1 MLARPLQV
9 IFPCPSYSRSLENHN
24 IHHSNHLQCT
34 PSRLSE
40 EILRMD
46 DRNHSLGSY
55 LIMPYNKRTAHPN
68 RPITARRPARSPT
81 RTVNRDL
88 RPVAAFRQRG
98 WQPDLEAEDFNAP
111 ETWHPPT
118 ENAAARYIVQAAGRG
133 FRHAVSVADVRERLS
148 MLPTQFTGD
157 LEVVQFSGMTRKRQL
172 FPCYGMQWGASVY
185 LYPMEESLVELYR
198 RPPTPQQQIEAR
210 MFGGRWSNDGKLW
223 RLTWT
228 EQTIK
233 DFYLNNVLIHEVG
246 HLNDA
251 RNTNSQNRERFAN
264 WFAIEYGY
272 RATRQAK

>member
-1 MLARPLQV
+1 
-9 IFPCPSYSRSLENHN
+9 
-24 IHHSNHLQCT
+24 
-34 PSRLSE
+34 
-40 EILRMD
+40 MD
-46 DRNHSLGSY
+46 ERNHSLGSY
-55 LIMPYNKRTAHPN
+55 LTMPYNKRSAHSN
-68 RPITARRPARSPT
+68 RPLATRRPARTPS
-81 RTVNRDL
+81 RTVSRDS

-111 ETWHPPT
+111 ETWHTPT
-118 ENAAARYIVQAAGRG
+118 ENARTRYIVQGAGRG
-133 FRHAVSVADVRERLS
+133 FLHAVTVADVRQRLS
-148 MLPTQFTGD
+148 LLPGRFTRD

-233 DFYLNNVLIHEVG
+233 DFYLNNVLIHEIG

-251 RNTNSQNRERFAN
+251 RNTNGHNRERFAN